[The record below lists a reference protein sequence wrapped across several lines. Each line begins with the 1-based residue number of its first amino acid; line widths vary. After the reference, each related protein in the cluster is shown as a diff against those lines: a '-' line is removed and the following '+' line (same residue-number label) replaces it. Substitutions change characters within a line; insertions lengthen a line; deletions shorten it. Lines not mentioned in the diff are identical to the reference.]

1 MDPGWEVKR
10 SVPWL
15 DNHRVG
21 VRVGIL
27 VSIALSCP
35 LGAGCGGGDDAT
47 KEQPAAAE
55 KPPAIALLPKDGI
68 EKMRVGSVER
78 AFAEYWASLQFQAW
92 PSAIAAYS
100 PQLRDRL
107 GGEGRLSEVF
117 KSQASYY
124 RSAQPRVVRSTS
136 DRGLTTVQYVVTGSD
151 GDRVPRSVIF
161 RRVDGGWE
169 IVFDSYLDQALAG
182 DVQTVTQ
189 QAIDPKADE
198 PSRTAV
204 KAGEGASRLQ
214 SRWLNDLL
222 SPSG

>member
-1 MDPGWEVKR
+1 M
-10 SVPWL
+10 
-15 DNHRVG
+15 
-21 VRVGIL
+21 
-27 VSIALSCP
+27 
-35 LGAGCGGGDDAT
+35 
-47 KEQPAAAE
+47 
-55 KPPAIALLPKDGI
+55 
-68 EKMRVGSVER
+68 
-78 AFAEYWASLQFQAW
+78 
-92 PSAIAAYS
+92 
-100 PQLRDRL
+100 

-182 DVQTVTQ
+182 YVQTVTQ

-214 SRWLNDLL
+214 SRWLNDFFCRPVASRAAYAQRTRCRAQTAW
-222 SPSG
+222 SPVDEDPTPPTPTQPSRTA